1 MQEVILPTKNDTGS
15 CGSKSR
21 ALYIIISSFPLEKP
35 VALANTVMQIEL
47 TEMPARALKGR
58 QLSSVLENDQIYL
71 NWHDPVHYVLNRRQ
85 KFRGIANTSYVRDT
99 RFYHLLVV
107 QSTVE

>member
-1 MQEVILPTKNDTGS
+1 
-15 CGSKSR
+15 
-21 ALYIIISSFPLEKP
+21 
-35 VALANTVMQIEL
+35 MQIEL

-71 NWHDPVHYVLNRRQ
+71 NWHDPVHYILNYCQ

-99 RFYHLLVV
+99 RFCHLLMVR
-107 QSTVE
+107 STAECRAGTEGRGYPRVFFQT